1 MFTLHNG
8 DCLEYMKSLEGGSV
22 CVVSDPPYGLRSLMQ
37 GGGWAK
43 KMTYIRDGAE
53 WDENPATAEQIAE
66 IMRVGKSVILWGGNY
81 FNLPPARGWLVW
93 NKRGMGFSM
102 AQAELAWTNIDM
114 PVRVYDHYAISQKP
128 LHPTE
133 KPLSLMLWV
142 IENFTNENDIVFDP
156 FMGSG
161 TTGAACVQLGRK
173 FIGCE
178 ISAEYFAIAEKR
190 LKLAAQ
196 SPSFLTPSNNRL
208 HLTGGGLPATQSSFT
223 AEVIPPAKLPAKSPR
238 R

>member
-8 DCLEYMKSLEGGSV
+8 DCLPYMKSLKSGSV
-22 CVVSDPPYGLRSLMQ
+22 FVVSDPPYGLRSLMQ

-43 KMTYIRDGAE
+43 KMTYIRDGAA
-53 WDENPATAEQIAE
+53 WDEKPATAEQLSE

-81 FNLPPARGWLVW
+81 FNLPPSRGWLVW

-142 IENFTNENDIVFDP
+142 IENFTNENDIVLDP

-196 SPSFLTPSNNRL
+196 SPSFFTPSNNRVQR
-208 HLTGGGLPATQSSFT
+208 TGGESAANLSLFPA
-223 AEVIPPAKLPAKSPR
+223 EGNPPAKVTAKSTR